1 MSNQS
6 ILHNQ
11 WLKVM
16 SKMKKNL
23 IVSAVRKVKDK
34 VVVHYTDGTVK
45 EFTVPEWEYSYGQ
58 GRRLWE
64 QHEKDFKN
72 PENFDG

>member
-1 MSNQS
+1 MTKQ
-6 ILHNQ
+6 
-11 WLKVM
+11 
-16 SKMKKNL
+16 L

-34 VVVHYTDGTVK
+34 VIVSYTDGTTK
-45 EFTVPEWEYSYGQ
+45 EFTVAEWEYSYGQ

-64 QHEKDFKN
+64 QHEKEFNN

>member
-1 MSNQS
+1 
-6 ILHNQ
+6 
-11 WLKVM
+11 
-16 SKMKKNL
+16 MKKKL

-34 VVVHYTDGTVK
+34 VVVHYTDGTMK
-45 EFTVPEWEYSYGQ
+45 EFTVLEWEYSYSQ

-64 QHEKDFKN
+64 EHEKEFKN

>member
-1 MSNQS
+1 
-6 ILHNQ
+6 
-11 WLKVM
+11 
-16 SKMKKNL
+16 MKKNL

-45 EFTVPEWEYSYGQ
+45 ECTVLEWEYSYGQ

-64 QHEKDFKN
+64 EHEKEFKN

>member
-1 MSNQS
+1 
-6 ILHNQ
+6 
-11 WLKVM
+11 
-16 SKMKKNL
+16 MKKNL

-45 EFTVPEWEYSYGQ
+45 EFTVPEWQYSYGQ

>member
-1 MSNQS
+1 
-6 ILHNQ
+6 
-11 WLKVM
+11 M

-23 IVSAVRKVKDK
+23 IVSAVRIVKDK
-34 VVVHYTDGTVK
+34 VVVHYTDGTMK
-45 EFTVPEWEYSYGQ
+45 EFTVLEWEYSYGQ

-64 QHEKDFKN
+64 EHEKEFKN

>member
-1 MSNQS
+1 
-6 ILHNQ
+6 
-11 WLKVM
+11 
-16 SKMKKNL
+16 MKKKL

-34 VVVHYTDGTVK
+34 VIVSYTDGTMK
-45 EFTVPEWEYSYGQ
+45 EFTVLEREYSYGQ

-64 QHEKDFKN
+64 EHEKEFKN

>member
-1 MSNQS
+1 
-6 ILHNQ
+6 
-11 WLKVM
+11 
-16 SKMKKNL
+16 MKKQL

-34 VVVHYTDGTVK
+34 VIVSYTDGTIK
-45 EFTVPEWEYSYGQ
+45 EFTVSEWEYSYGE

-64 QHEKDFKN
+64 QHEKEFEN

>member
-1 MSNQS
+1 MTKQ
-6 ILHNQ
+6 
-11 WLKVM
+11 
-16 SKMKKNL
+16 L
-23 IVSAVRKVKDK
+23 IVSAVRKVKLKTPQGVIDK
-34 VVVHYTDGTVK
+34 VHVYYTDGTMK

-64 QHEKDFKN
+64 EHEKEFKN

>member
-1 MSNQS
+1 
-6 ILHNQ
+6 
-11 WLKVM
+11 
-16 SKMKKNL
+16 MKKNL

-45 EFTVPEWEYSYGQ
+45 EFTIPEWEYSYGQ
-58 GRRLWE
+58 GRRLCE

-72 PENFDG
+72 PENFDGGE